1 MSGRARWV
9 GSLALTAAVISAAT
23 VVRLSPSLMLA
34 VSLAS
39 PDAAR
44 WLDSLSATVAREE
57 VSVPVGARSLAA
69 DLYRPAKP
77 TGALVLVHGLSRD
90 GGRQPDLERLAH
102 LLAGRGQLVLVPHF
116 EGMAAFRLGG
126 TEVADVR
133 AAVEY
138 LRRLDPRVGV
148 AGLSFGAGPVLLA
161 AAELSDLR
169 VVGVFGG
176 YADLRNVIAFI
187 TTGVHTWA
195 GQRHVQRQEEYNRW
209 KLLSVLAP
217 FVEDSRDR
225 AALTA
230 IAERRLD
237 NPFADTGALE
247 TDLGREGQAML
258 ALVLNRREE
267 AVTALLGALPPRA
280 RQGLARLSALAAIPQ
295 VRGRL
300 LIAHGAGDASIPFTE
315 SLRLAAAAPTEPRVL
330 ILRGFHHTGPQ
341 SAWSALAG
349 GLGDAWGLVALL
361 NDLLSQP

>member
-1 MSGRARWV
+1 MTGRARWIV
-9 GSLALTAAVISAAT
+9 FLALVVAAVSAAT
-23 VVRLSPSLMLA
+23 VMRLSPSLVLA

-57 VSVPVGARSLAA
+57 VSISVGARSVAA
-69 DLYRPAKP
+69 DLYRPPKP
-77 TGALVLVHGLSRD
+77 VGALVLVHGLSRD
-90 GGRQPDLERLAH
+90 GRRQPDLERLAH

-148 AGLSFGAGPVLLA
+148 AGLSFGAGPALLA

-169 VVGVFGG
+169 VVGAFGG

-209 KLLSVLAP
+209 KLLSVLVP
-217 FVEDSRDR
+217 FVDEGRDR

-230 IAERRLD
+230 IAERRLA
-237 NPFADTGALE
+237 NPFEDTGVLE
-247 TDLGREGQAML
+247 ADLDRDGQAML

-267 AVTALLGALPPRA
+267 QVTALLGALPPRA
-280 RQGLARLSALAAIPQ
+280 RQGLARLSALGAVPQ

-300 LIAHGAGDASIPFTE
+300 LIAHGAGDASIPYTE

-330 ILRGFHHTGPQ
+330 ILGGFHHTGPQ
-341 SAWSALAG
+341 SAWAALTG
-349 GLGDAWGLVALL
+349 GLGDGWGLVALL